1 MTEPFWST
9 TVPLMDPSTVWPI
22 TGRAAKNN
30 VARIWIRAL
39 NGREFPFAPP
49 APGSYHSLKLLIP
62 LRTFRAVCLLKTG

>member
-9 TVPLMDPSTVWPI
+9 RVPLMDSSTGWPI

-49 APGSYHSLKLLIP
+49 APGSLSQPQTLDPPKNP
-62 LRTFRAVCLLKTG
+62 SSGFAS